1 MQYGNRNNTLV
12 YKSFNQLGEQGQ
24 WESSNKPLTKQ
35 TGNKQPP
42 LLLHLS
48 LSQKEYFKKI

>member
-35 TGNKQPP
+35 TGKKQPP
-42 LLLHLS
+42 LLLHPS